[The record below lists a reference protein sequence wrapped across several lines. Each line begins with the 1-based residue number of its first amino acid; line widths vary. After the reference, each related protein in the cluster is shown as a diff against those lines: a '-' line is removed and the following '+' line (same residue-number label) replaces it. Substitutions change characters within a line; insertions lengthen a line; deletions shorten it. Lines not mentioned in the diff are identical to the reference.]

1 MPEFHLWT
9 RLLCL
14 WTLLLPLFS
23 LPARADDDAPL
34 SIVQRHLV
42 AAPAPLPAPSFLP
55 PDQAFHVTSAHDN
68 SGPYIDLQAAPGY
81 YLYREHIHIMRS
93 GRDVTASAHFSASEP
108 KNDPTYGIVQVYHR
122 HARID
127 LNDWPSNEKIE
138 VRYQGCAEA
147 GLCYPPQ
154 HKMLTVPNDVIRPAI
169 SQAAPAPTTIPSM
182 PSPALSPWTL
192 LMLYAA
198 GIGLT
203 FTPCVLPMLPIACA
217 VIVGRTPSRRQALG
231 LSLAY
236 VAGMVVAYAV
246 LGACVGL
253 FGSSLQLQAQLQRP
267 WVLIPMAIAC
277 TVAAGWL
284 FDLYSLQLP
293 LWLSMRM
300 QKANDRL
307 HNRGVLGTLV
317 TGALSTLVLSPCL
330 SAPLAGVLV
339 YLSTT
344 GDITMAMLALTAL
357 ALGIGTPIV
366 LCCTF
371 GANLLPRAGAWMS
384 TVKGLFGLL
393 LIGTALWLLSRLLP
407 PTATLLLVGLWGLGI
422 ARLLGVGAPL
432 QAGARSAL
440 QIIGWTIA
448 LWSAACVIGA
458 AGGGTDVLRPL
469 AAYTAGSRSASSSS
483 ISTAPISTA
492 PRWPQLTTVD
502 ALQHALDTPSARPLL
517 IDIYADW
524 CISCQHMEHDVYAAP
539 ELQPILG
546 LFQGFRLDVT
556 HPDEKMLE
564 FLQQHGLF
572 GPPGVLFFIKGQ
584 EAAPYRIIGERSREE
599 MEKHL
604 HAVLNAPYAQR
615 IMLSHD

>member
-1 MPEFHLWT
+1 MPKVYFWT

-23 LPARADDDAPL
+23 LPALADDDAPL
-34 SIVQRHLV
+34 GIVQRHLL
-42 AAPAPLPAPSFLP
+42 ADTSSAPTPSFLP
-55 PDQAFHVTSAHDN
+55 PDQAFRVTSAHDHN
-68 SGPYIDLQAAPGY
+68 GPYIELLAAPGY
-81 YLYREHIHIMRS
+81 YLYRERIHILRS
-93 GRDVTASAHFSASEP
+93 GHDITANARFSASQS
-108 KNDPTYGIVQVYHR
+108 KDDPAFGIVQVYH
-122 HARID
+122 HSARID
-127 LNDWPSNEKIE
+127 LTDWPSGEEIE

-147 GLCYPPQ
+147 GLCYPPL
-154 HKMLTVPNDVIRPAI
+154 HKILTAPNDG
-169 SQAAPAPTTIPSM
+169 AARSSAAQIEPSSSFNAAST
-182 PSPALSPWTL
+182 PSPALSLWTL

-217 VIVGRTPSRRQALG
+217 VVVGRNPSKRRALG

-277 TVAAGWL
+277 TAAAGWL
-284 FDLYSLQLP
+284 FDLYQLKLP

-300 QKANDRL
+300 EKANDRL
-307 HNRGVLGTLV
+307 HHQGVLGTLV

-344 GDITMAMLALTAL
+344 GDITMAMLGLTAL
-357 ALGIGTPIV
+357 ALGIGTPII

-371 GANLLPRAGAWMS
+371 GASLLPQAGAWMS

-393 LIGTALWLLSRLLP
+393 LLGTALWLVSRLFP
-407 PTATLLLVGLWGLGI
+407 PTVTLLLIGLWGLGL
-422 ARLLGVGAPL
+422 ARLFGVGAPL
-432 QAGARSAL
+432 QIGARAAL
-440 QIIGWTIA
+440 QIIGWAIA
-448 LWSAACVIGA
+448 LWSAACVLGA
-458 AGGGTDVLRPL
+458 AGGGTDFTRPL
-469 AAYTAGSRSASSSS
+469 AAYSTENRSRLPSSSS
-483 ISTAPISTA
+483 TATA
-492 PRWPQLTTVD
+492 TVPHWPQLTTVE
-502 ALQHALDTPSARPLL
+502 ALQHTLDTPSSRPLL

-524 CISCQHMEHDVYAAP
+524 CASCQHMEHNVYADP

-546 LFQGFRLDVT
+546 LFQGIRLDVT
-556 HPDEKMLE
+556 HPDQKMLE

-572 GPPGVLFFIKGQ
+572 GPPGVLFFVEGQ

-599 MEKHL
+599 MKKHL
-604 HAVLNAPYAQR
+604 QTVLNATLHTADRTQP
-615 IMLSHD
+615 